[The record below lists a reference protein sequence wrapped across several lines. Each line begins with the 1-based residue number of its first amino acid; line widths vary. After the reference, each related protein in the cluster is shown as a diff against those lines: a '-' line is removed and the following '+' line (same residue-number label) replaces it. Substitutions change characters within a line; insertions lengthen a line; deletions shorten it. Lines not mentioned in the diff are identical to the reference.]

1 MPNVLISS
9 NQHAG
14 LGRLLPAAVAAL
26 LIAGGAL
33 AQEPTPGQKD
43 PQEGNADKPRVL
55 ATTQPARP
63 IQTRVVRL
71 AHASAT
77 EIAAVLGNGR
87 RGIGT
92 CNIVPDQRTN
102 SLIIA
107 ATEAEFP
114 ELMKLVENLDHQSPD
129 NTPSIQTYLL
139 QNRPVDNELR
149 DLLAMLLGNRCVA
162 VDKYRRL
169 VIISGDKEIQ
179 KMAAGLLQEIDAPIP
194 EVQPPPKISRI
205 RIAWLATGPE
215 ARLKGLPEVPHT
227 LKDAAEEISRILGSA
242 APRLVAQCMVDT
254 SGGDNFELN
263 TSVSGPTGAECILN
277 ITGRTSF
284 EYGKPILDLKIAASG
299 MYPTPSPP
307 RSPKP
312 AGPDLAIKTI
322 IAAEPEQDVVLG
334 VSPTGDMASAFV
346 VRILK

>member
-1 MPNVLISS
+1 MPNVLISL
-9 NQHAG
+9 NRHAG
-14 LGRLLPAAVAAL
+14 FGRLLPAALAAL

-33 AQEPTPGQKD
+33 AQEPAPDNQE
-43 PQEGNADKPRVL
+43 PQQEKADKPRVL

-63 IQTRVVRL
+63 IQTRVVKL

-114 ELMKLVENLDHQSPD
+114 ELMKLVENLDRESPGH
-129 NTPSIQTYLL
+129 TPVIQTYLL
-139 QNRPVDNELR
+139 KNRPVDNELR
-149 DLLAMLLGNRCVA
+149 DLLAMLLGERCVA
-162 VDKYRRL
+162 VDKFRHL
-169 VIISGDKEIQ
+169 VIVSGDEGIQ
-179 KMAAGLLQEIDAPIP
+179 EKAASLLVAIDAPLP
-194 EVQPPPKISRI
+194 QVQPPPKISRI

-215 ARLKGLPEVPHT
+215 AKVQNLPGVPAT
-227 LKDAAEEISRILGSA
+227 LKDAATEISRILGSGS
-242 APRLVAQCMVDT
+242 PRLVAQCMVDT
-254 SGGDNFELN
+254 SGGDSFELN
-263 TSVSGPTGAECILN
+263 TSVTGPTGAECRLN

-284 EYGKPILDLKIAASG
+284 EYGKPILDLKITVSG
-299 MYPTPSPP
+299 MYPTPSTP
-307 RSPKP
+307 RSPMP
-312 AGPDLAIKTI
+312 AGQDLAIKTI